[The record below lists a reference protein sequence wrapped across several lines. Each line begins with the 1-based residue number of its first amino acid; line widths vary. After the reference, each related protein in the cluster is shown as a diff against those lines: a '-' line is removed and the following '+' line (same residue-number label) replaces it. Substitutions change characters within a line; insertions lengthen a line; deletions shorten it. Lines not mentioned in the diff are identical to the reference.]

1 MGYRNRGRGG
11 GGFGGGYRSRGSGG
25 GGGGFGGGYGGGFK
39 PAPVEVGKEYEADIT
54 EMSHRGDAG
63 VARIQGFI
71 IFVTGA
77 KVGQKIKFVI
87 TKIGRRYAT
96 AEIVK
101 GEGTAAA
108 EESEEETEE
117 AKEEE
122 TEETEEE
129 TEETEEESD
138 EEEETEETEE

>member
-1 MGYRNRGRGG
+1 MGYRDRGRGG
-11 GGFGGGYRSRGSGG
+11 GGYRPRGGGF
-25 GGGGFGGGYGGGFK
+25 GGGFGGGYGGGFK
-39 PAPVEVGKEYEADIT
+39 PAPVETGKEYEADIT

-77 KVGQKIKFVI
+77 KVGQHVKFVI

-101 GEGTAAA
+101 GEGAAA
-108 EESEEETEE
+108 AEEESEEETEE
-117 AKEEE
+117 TKEEE
-122 TEETEEE
+122 TEEETKEE

-138 EEEETEETEE
+138 DEEEETEEDEE